1 MQLVIKEKKKI
12 RINKIFELLLYL
24 VGYIISFIIVTNLF
38 DSVYIDLNHYF
49 IYSILIVTI
58 LSVLNKTIKPILVT
72 LTIPITGA
80 TLGIFYL
87 FINLLIVIVTIEF
100 IFMYLKKMLQNLS
113 TVQYSIFCSYLIIN
127 SKLFNRKY
135 YNKTNNKE
143 GKEK

>member
-1 MQLVIKEKKKI
+1 MRYLQLVIKEKKKI

-87 FINLLIVIVTIEF
+87 FINLFMLKLTDWIFGKHFELENIFIAFFVAILLSMVNFLIESII
-100 IFMYLKKMLQNLS
+100 IKPIIKRGKKN
-113 TVQYSIFCSYLIIN
+113 
-127 SKLFNRKY
+127 
-135 YNKTNNKE
+135 E
-143 GKEK
+143 

>member
-1 MQLVIKEKKKI
+1 MRYLQLVIKEKKKI

-24 VGYIISFIIVTNLF
+24 VGYILSFIIVTNLF

-87 FINLLIVIVTIEF
+87 FINLFMLKLTDWIFGSHFELENIFIAFFVAILLSIVNFLIESII
-100 IFMYLKKMLQNLS
+100 IKPIIKRGKKN
-113 TVQYSIFCSYLIIN
+113 
-127 SKLFNRKY
+127 
-135 YNKTNNKE
+135 E
-143 GKEK
+143 